1 MSRFL
6 LDTVTVSASRRP
18 LQNPEVARW
27 FEANRAGEFF
37 ISALTLGELQQGV
50 ELARDA
56 VSRNVLQRWLVSV
69 RALYQGRVIPFGSD
83 EALAWGTL
91 YAPLRIAG
99 NPPAVIDS
107 MIGATAALHGLTV
120 VTRNVSD
127 FAPLGV
133 EVASPWES

>member
-69 RALYQGRVIPFGSD
+69 RALYQGRVIPFGPD

-127 FAPLGV
+127 FVPLGV

>member
-6 LDTVTVSASRRP
+6 LDTVTISASRRP

-27 FEANRAGEFF
+27 FEANRTGEFF

-50 ELARDA
+50 EWSRDA
-56 VSRNVLQRWLVSV
+56 ASRNVLQRWLVSV
-69 RALYQGRVIPFGSD
+69 RALYQGRVIPFGPD

>member
-27 FEANRAGEFF
+27 FEANRTGEFF
-37 ISALTLGELQQGV
+37 MSALTLGELQQGA

-69 RALYQGRVIPFGSD
+69 RALYQGRVIPFGPD

-127 FAPLGV
+127 FVPLGV

>member
-6 LDTVTVSASRRP
+6 LDTVTISASRRP

-27 FEANRAGEFF
+27 FEANRTGEFF
-37 ISALTLGELQQGV
+37 MSALTLGELQQGV

-69 RALYQGRVIPFGSD
+69 RALYQGRVIPFGPD

-127 FAPLGV
+127 FVPLGV

>member
-1 MSRFL
+1 VSRFL

-18 LQNPEVARW
+18 LQNPEVVRW
-27 FEANRAGEFF
+27 FEANRTGEFF

-50 ELARDA
+50 EWSRDA
-56 VSRNVLQRWLVSV
+56 ASRNVLQRWLVSV
-69 RALYQGRVIPFGSD
+69 RALYQGRVIPFGPD
-83 EALAWGTL
+83 EALTWGTL

-107 MIGATAALHGLTV
+107 MIGATAALHGLIV

-127 FAPLGV
+127 FAPLGI